1 MVIDYLVN
9 VSLEIIRCYLS
20 YLGGKKAGNRIPGNW
35 AIWYEKFYFYS
46 LSKIVPTKKKSA
58 SIFRQNEP
66 IWELVWLPISSYNPI
81 SDEFFVTKSWSEMFW
96 TNQTAGLIYEQYYL
110 T

>member
-46 LSKIVPTKKKSA
+46 LSKIVPTKKKIGINFSSKRTNMRA
-58 SIFRQNEP
+58 SMIANF
-66 IWELVWLPISSYNPI
+66 LL
-81 SDEFFVTKSWSEMFW
+81 
-96 TNQTAGLIYEQYYL
+96 
-110 T
+110 